1 MTKARAARGNQPIK
15 SEPGAL
21 RNHNPHQHNNP
32 SPSPSHSPSVT
43 NTYNG
48 SPEQTRDQASS
59 YVAPIDVNQS
69 FLRSDAP
76 SISIR
81 NNPGLNSVQ
90 TALTNPTFDESEPV
104 LLQVRSRDMDPPVAA
119 MQSDSFLDGSFRDI
133 GAKVKIFNDTLGELQ
148 QLGVSHDVA
157 LPQLVL
163 VGDQSAGKSS
173 LMSGLAGLNLPR
185 SEGVCTRCPIHIRVS
200 RSGARD
206 RGGPEWSCRVS
217 LQQDYA
223 FRPPPNYNLTKAHV
237 TAENPFPPW
246 VKQPRVVKEFM
257 TIYDQSDIDTVLKWA
272 QIAILNHDQNHQLY
286 IPGTGAITKQSLL
299 DDEAER
305 TLAKFSPN
313 TVALEIKG
321 PDLPDLSFYDM
332 PGIFRNSA
340 REEDEYLV
348 SVVENLARQYISHAG
363 ALIIWA
369 VPMNVDPETSS
380 TLSII
385 RDLRAQDRTIGVMT
399 KADLLPEGNY
409 NQWISML
416 LGERHKIGH
425 EFFITSR
432 PSDKNLDEQQRW
444 EDALFH
450 QNGSERWPEEFHV
463 FRPRSGVEKLKTA
476 LSEKLGK
483 EFAKNL
489 PFIKQKVQAR
499 LGEIEGQLSTLPELP
514 NNVELEVRKS
524 LMVFSATVKDTLRAR
539 HFSSNYGSL
548 SDCFR
553 DCILQMKPKF
563 VLKDKSDIPVLEI
576 SDDDE
581 DAANVTPGNRKRSAN
596 SQGQTS
602 AKRQR
607 PAVNGGSF
615 SAAIKTE
622 DGGSTPTTPSRRRP
636 PPPAPLVGSF
646 QQYFNYGAGFRTL
659 AQIRDDIRAK
669 TKAGMPSIVP
679 DEVYEDLC
687 KKAVRDWDKPMA
699 TFLHETMSRLQKIVN
714 YALDQAFGS
723 LKKRLIFKESKALM
737 NEFLNVRRAEAMA
750 FLKEIFDMETHQLF
764 TVNRKAFEDYERS
777 ESLVLKRY
785 RHVMRWQAFSGEQSD
800 FHDWDKMTPDQR
812 HSEEKKHIN
821 ELTKMGTD
829 PFDKELRVA
838 AYVRG
843 YYMLSALRF
852 ADTVCLSITSRM
864 MPKIVQD
871 LDFFL
876 EKKLGLAGGHDDTVF
891 SRLMEEDEDT
901 ARNRERLKGELEK
914 FKKALQSITTNELEG
929 ASGSSS
935 LEETQSGS
943 YAESIADSMEM
954 DSF

>member
-1 MTKARAARGNQPIK
+1 MTKARAQRGTQPIK
-15 SEPGAL
+15 SEPGA
-21 RNHNPHQHNNP
+21 PHHSNT
-32 SPSPSHSPSVT
+32 SPTPSVT
-43 NTYNG
+43 NTFHG
-48 SPEQTRDQASS
+48 SSEQARNEAGS
-59 YVAPIDVNQS
+59 YTGPADVNQS
-69 FLRSDAP
+69 FMRSDAP
-76 SISIR
+76 TPSVLIPS
-81 NNPGLNSVQ
+81 NPGLRSVR

-104 LLQVRSRDMDPPVAA
+104 LLQVRNRDMDPPAA
-119 MQSDSFLDGSFRDI
+119 SMQNDSFFDGSFRDI

-148 QLGVSHDVA
+148 QIGVSHDVA

-223 FRPPPNYNLTKAHV
+223 FRPPPNYNITKADV

-246 VKQPRVVKEFM
+246 VKQARVVKEFM

-272 QIAILNHDQNHQLY
+272 QIAILNHDQNHELY
-286 IPGTGAITKQSLL
+286 VPGTGAITKQSLL
-299 DDEAER
+299 DEEAEK

-385 RDLRAQDRTIGVMT
+385 RDLRAQQRTIGVMT
-399 KADLLPEGNY
+399 KADLLPEGNN
-409 NQWISML
+409 NQWMSML
-416 LGERHKIGH
+416 RGERHKIGH

-444 EDALFH
+444 EEAFFH
-450 QNGSERWPEEFHV
+450 QDSSERWPEEFHI
-463 FRPRSGVEKLKTA
+463 FRERCGVEKLKTA

-489 PFIKQKVQAR
+489 PSIKQKVQTR
-499 LGEIEGQLSTLPELP
+499 LGEIERQLSTLPELP

-524 LMVFSATVKDTLRAR
+524 LMAFSTIVKETLRGR
-539 HFSSNYGSL
+539 NFSSNYGSL
-548 SDCFR
+548 SESFR

-576 SDDDE
+576 SDDDN
-581 DAANVTPGNRKRSAN
+581 DSPNVTPGNRKRSA
-596 SQGQTS
+596 QGQGYVG
-602 AKRQR
+602 AKRPR
-607 PAVNGGSF
+607 PTVNGGSF
-615 SAAIKTE
+615 TAAVKTE
-622 DGGSTPTTPSRRRP
+622 DGGSTPPTPSRRRLP
-636 PPPAPLVGSF
+636 QPAPLVGSF
-646 QQYFNYGAGFRTL
+646 QQYFNHGAGFRTL

-687 KKAVRDWDKPMA
+687 NKAVKDWDKPMA
-699 TFLHETMSRLQKIVN
+699 TFLHETMSRLHKIVD

-737 NEFLNVRRAEAMA
+737 DEFLNQRRAETMA
-750 FLKEIFDMETHQLF
+750 FLKEVFDMETFQLF
-764 TVNRKAFEDYERS
+764 TINKNAFADYERS
-777 ESLVLKRY
+777 ESRVLTRY
-785 RHVMRWQAFSGEQSD
+785 RHVMRWQAFSGEASE
-800 FHDWDKMTPDQR
+800 FHDWEKMTPDQR
-812 HSEEKKHIN
+812 SYEERKHIG
-821 ELTKMGTD
+821 ELAKMGPD
-829 PFDKELRVA
+829 AFDKELKVA

-852 ADTVCLSITSRM
+852 TDTVCLSITSRM
-864 MPKIVQD
+864 MPKIIQD

-876 EKKLGLAGGHDDTVF
+876 EKKLGLVGGHDDMIF
-891 SRLMEEDEDT
+891 SRLMEEDNDT
-901 ARNRERLKGELEK
+901 AHKRERLKGELEK
-914 FKKALQSITTNELEG
+914 FNKALQSITTNELEG
-929 ASGSSS
+929 VSGSSS
-935 LEETQSGS
+935 QGNAQFGL
-943 YAESIADSMEM
+943 YAESVADSMEL
-954 DSF
+954 DSSI

>member
-1 MTKARAARGNQPIK
+1 MTKTRASRGHTVKP
-15 SEPGAL
+15 EPG
-21 RNHNPHQHNNP
+21 NHQNNP
-32 SPSPSHSPSVT
+32 SPTPSLT

-48 SPEQTRDQASS
+48 SPEANRNQSRSHHA
-59 YVAPIDVNQS
+59 APADVNQS

-76 SISIR
+76 TPSIA
-81 NNPGLNSVQ
+81 PHGAYTGPQ
-90 TALTNPTFDESEPV
+90 TVRSALTNPTFDESEPV
-104 LLQVRSRDMDPPVAA
+104 LLQVRNRDMDPPVIP
-119 MQSDSFLDGSFRDI
+119 MQNDSFLDGSFRDI

-185 SEGVCTRCPIHIRVS
+185 SEGVCTRCPVHIRVS
-200 RSGARD
+200 RSGPRD
-206 RGGPEWSCRVS
+206 RGGPQWSCRVS

-223 FRPPPNYNLTKAHV
+223 FRPPNHFLTKADV
-237 TAENPFPPW
+237 TPENPFPPW
-246 VKQPRVVKEFM
+246 VKQARVVKEFM

-272 QIAILNHDQNHQLY
+272 QIAILNHDQNHELY
-286 IPGTGAITKQSLL
+286 VPGSGAITKQSLL

-332 PGIFRNSA
+332 PGIFRNAA

-348 SVVENLARQYISHAG
+348 SVVENLAREYISHSE

-385 RDLRAQDRTIGVMT
+385 RVLQAQQRTIGVMT
-399 KADLLPEGNY
+399 KADLLPEGN
-409 NQWISML
+409 NTQWLSML
-416 LGERHKIGH
+416 RGEAHKIGH

-432 PSDKNLDEQQRW
+432 PSNQKLDEQQRW
-444 EDALFH
+444 EEGFFH
-450 QNGSERWPEEFHV
+450 QDASERWPEEFHP
-463 FRPRSGVEKLKTA
+463 FRERCGVEKLKIA

-489 PFIKQKVQAR
+489 PSIKNKVQTR
-499 LGEIEGQLSTLPELP
+499 LSEIEAELSTLPELP

-524 LMVFSATVKDTLRAR
+524 LMAFSSTVKETLRGR
-539 HFSSNYGSL
+539 KFSSNYGSL
-548 SDCFR
+548 SDSFR

-563 VLKDKSDIPVLEI
+563 ILKDKSDIPVLEI
-576 SDDDE
+576 SDDD
-581 DAANVTPGNRKRSAN
+581 DDSSSVTPSNRKRGGYGQHHSA
-596 SQGQTS
+596 
-602 AKRQR
+602 AKRAR
-607 PAVNGGSF
+607 PTPVNGGNSF

-622 DGGSTPTTPSRRRP
+622 DSAPAPSTPSRRGP
-636 PPPAPLVGSF
+636 PQPMPLAPPF
-646 QQYFNYGAGFRTL
+646 QRYANHGAGFRTL
-659 AQIRDDIRAK
+659 AQIREDIKAK

-687 KKAVRDWDKPMA
+687 KQAVKAWNQPME
-699 TFLHETMSRLQKIVN
+699 TFLQETMNVLQRIVD
-714 YALDQAFGS
+714 YALSQAFGS
-723 LKKRLIFKESKALM
+723 LMKRLIFKKSTNLM
-737 NEFLNVRRAEAMA
+737 NEFLRERRSEAMS
-750 FLKEIFDMETHQLF
+750 FLKDIYDMETFQLF
-764 TVNRKAFEDYERS
+764 TVNQKAFQDYERS
-777 ESLVLKRY
+777 ESRVLTRY
-785 RHVMRWQAFSGEQSD
+785 RHVMRWQAFSGDSYE
-800 FHDWDKMTPDQR
+800 FHDWDHMTPEQR
-812 HSEEKKHIN
+812 MNEERKHN
-821 ELTKMGTD
+821 VELGKMGPDT
-829 PFDKELRVA
+829 FDKELRVA

-852 ADTVCLSITSRM
+852 ADTVCLSVTSRM

-876 EKKLGLAGGHDDTVF
+876 ENNLGLIGRHDETVF
-891 SRLMEEDEDT
+891 ARLMEEDEAT
-901 ARNRERLKGELEK
+901 ARKRERLKNELEK
-914 FKKALQSITTNELEG
+914 FKKALDSITTNELEG
-929 ASGSSS
+929 AFGSSS
-935 LEETQSGS
+935 QGRDVFEVYGESFAET
-943 YAESIADSMEM
+943 M
-954 DSF
+954 DVDGGC

>member
-1 MTKARAARGNQPIK
+1 MTKARAQRGNQPIK
-15 SEPGAL
+15 SEPGARL
-21 RNHNPHQHNNP
+21 HNTSPTP
-32 SPSPSHSPSVT
+32 SAT
-43 NTYNG
+43 NTYEN
-48 SPEQTRDQASS
+48 SPEQARHQAGS
-59 YVAPIDVNQS
+59 YTGPVNVNQS
-69 FLRSDAP
+69 FMRSDAP
-76 SISIR
+76 TPSVLIP
-81 NNPGLNSVQ
+81 NHPGLPSVR

-104 LLQVRSRDMDPPVAA
+104 LLQVRNRDMEPPVAP
-119 MQSDSFLDGSFRDI
+119 MQNDSFFDGSFRDI

-148 QLGVSHDVA
+148 QIGVSHDVA

-223 FRPPPNYNLTKAHV
+223 FQPPPNYSITKADV
-237 TAENPFPPW
+237 TAKNPFPPW
-246 VKQPRVVKEFM
+246 VKQARVVKEFM

-272 QIAILNHDQNHQLY
+272 QIAILNHDQNHELY
-286 IPGTGAITKQSLL
+286 VPGTGAITKKSLL
-299 DDEAER
+299 DEEAER

-385 RDLRAQDRTIGVMT
+385 RDLHAQQRTIGVMT
-399 KADLLPEGNY
+399 KADLLPEGNN
-409 NQWISML
+409 NQWMSML
-416 LGERHKIGH
+416 RGERHKIGH

-432 PSDKNLDEQQRW
+432 PSDQNLDEQQRW
-444 EDALFH
+444 EEAFFH
-450 QNGSERWPEEFHV
+450 QDSSERWPEEFHI
-463 FRPRSGVEKLKTA
+463 FRDRCGVEKLKTA

-489 PFIKQKVQAR
+489 PSIKQKVQTR
-499 LGEIEGQLSTLPELP
+499 LGEIERQLSTLPELP

-524 LMVFSATVKDTLRAR
+524 LMAFSTIVKETLRGR
-539 HFSSNYGSL
+539 NFSSNYGSL
-548 SDCFR
+548 SDSFR

-576 SDDDE
+576 SDDD
-581 DAANVTPGNRKRSAN
+581 DDLANTTPGNRKRSAN
-596 SQGQTS
+596 AQGY
-602 AKRQR
+602 ANVKRPR

-615 SAAIKTE
+615 STVVKME
-622 DGGSTPTTPSRRRP
+622 DGGSTPGTPTRRRP

-646 QQYFNYGAGFRTL
+646 QQYFNHGAGFRTL

-687 KKAVRDWDKPMA
+687 KKAVRDWDRPMA
-699 TFLHETMSRLQKIVN
+699 TFMHETMSRLQKIVD

-737 NEFLNVRRAEAMA
+737 DEFLNQRRAETMA
-750 FLKEIFDMETHQLF
+750 FLKEIFDMETFQLF
-764 TVNRKAFEDYERS
+764 TVNQKAFADYERS
-777 ESLVLKRY
+777 ESRVLTRY
-785 RHVMRWQAFSGEQSD
+785 RHVMRWQAFSGEASD
-800 FHDWDKMTPDQR
+800 FHDWEKMTPDQR
-812 HSEEKKHIN
+812 IHEERKHSS
-821 ELTKMGTD
+821 ELTKMGPD
-829 PFDKELRVA
+829 PFDKELKVA

-852 ADTVCLSITSRM
+852 TDTVCLSITSRM
-864 MPKIVQD
+864 MPKIIQD

-876 EKKLGLAGGHDDTVF
+876 EKKLGLVGGHDDMIF
-891 SRLMEEDEDT
+891 FRLMEEDEDT
-901 ARNRERLKGELEK
+901 AHKRERLKGELEK
-914 FKKALQSITTNELEG
+914 FNKALQSITTNELEVV
-929 ASGSSS
+929 SGSSS
-935 LEETQSGS
+935 QGHAQFGAD
-943 YAESIADSMEM
+943 AESVADSMDL
-954 DSF
+954 DSSI